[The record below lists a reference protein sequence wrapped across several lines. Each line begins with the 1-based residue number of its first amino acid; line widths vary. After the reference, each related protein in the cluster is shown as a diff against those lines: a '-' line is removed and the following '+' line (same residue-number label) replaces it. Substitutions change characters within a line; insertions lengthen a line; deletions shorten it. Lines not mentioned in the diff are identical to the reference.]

1 MDYKDL
7 ANVIYP
13 NVKPI
18 EYYEKMYPDRNL
30 PEGAEVTRF
39 APSPTGFVHIGGL
52 YQCIID
58 RAIAKQSNGVFIL
71 RIEDTD
77 QKRKI
82 DNGVVEIID
91 AISKFGFVPDEG
103 MISED
108 EGKGNYGP
116 YKQSQRK
123 EIYHSFAKYLIEQG
137 KAYPC
142 FATPEEIE
150 EIRKKQE
157 IAGLRTG
164 FYGVWAKYR
173 NLTVDEAIQKIKNG
187 ESYVIRLRSNGR
199 EDRKIKVKDAVRG
212 FIEFPENDQDAVLIK
227 ADGLP
232 VYHFAHVVDDHLM
245 KTTTVV
251 RGEEWISSTP
261 LHIELFQ
268 DFGFKPPKYAQV
280 PNILKEEDGKKRKI
294 SKRKDPEAA
303 VSYYHQEGVPTQAVY
318 EYLMNI
324 INSSFEGWRR
334 ANQNKPITDFKLEL
348 SKMGVSGAVFD
359 MVKLLDVSKNVI
371 ARFNARQ
378 VYDFVKTWADSYD
391 KELAELLK
399 NEKYGL
405 KVFGIERDN
414 SKKPRKDLSKWSD
427 AKENIIYMY
436 KKPESYDF
444 EAVPTEN
451 AKKIIDEYMKVFN
464 INDDKDEWFGKIKDV
479 AEKCGYAREVK
490 EYKLEP
496 EKWPGHVGDVS
507 GVIRVAVTG
516 RHNTP
521 DLYEIMQILGKD
533 EVCARLEKASMN
545 SEKIIKILD

>member
-13 NVKPI
+13 NAKSI
-18 EYYEKMYPDRNL
+18 EYYEEVYKPRNL
-30 PEGAEVTRF
+30 PQGAEVTRF

-52 YQCIID
+52 YQCIIN
-58 RAIAKQSNGVFIL
+58 RAIAKQTGGVFFL

-82 DNGVVEIID
+82 ENGVEQIID
-91 AISKFGFVPDEG
+91 ALKKFDFVPDEG
-103 MISED
+103 MISENESRGD
-108 EGKGNYGP
+108 YGP

-123 EIYHSFAKYLIEQG
+123 EIYDAFAKYLIEQG
-137 KAYPC
+137 RAYPC

-157 IAGLRTG
+157 AAGLRTG

-173 NLTVDEAIQKIKNG
+173 NLPVDEAIERIKNG
-187 ESYVIRLRSNGR
+187 ESFVIRLRSNGR
-199 EDRKIKVKDAVRG
+199 EDRKIKVKDSVRG
-212 FIEFPENDQDAVLIK
+212 HIEFPENDQDAVLIK

-245 KTTTVV
+245 RTTLVV

-268 DFGFKPPKYAQV
+268 AFGFKPPKYAQV
-280 PNILKEEDGKKRKI
+280 PNILKMEDGKKRKI

-303 VSYYHQEGVPTQAVY
+303 VDYYHEEGIPSDAVN

-334 ANQNKPITDFKLEL
+334 ANPDKDMSEFKFEL

-371 ARFNARQ
+371 AKYSARQ
-378 VYDFVKTWADSYD
+378 VYDYVNTWAKQYD
-391 KELAELLK
+391 EELAKMLENK
-399 NEKYGL
+399 EYAL
-405 KVFGIERDN
+405 KVFGIEREN

-427 AKENIIYMY
+427 VKENIIYMY
-436 KKPESYDF
+436 EEPSNYDF
-444 EAVPTEN
+444 DKISDED
-451 AKKIIDEYMKVFN
+451 AKKVIEEYSKVYDY
-464 INDDKDEWFGKIKDV
+464 NDDKQVWFDKIKDV
-479 AEKCGYAREVK
+479 AEKLGYAREVK
-490 EYKLEP
+490 EYKANP
-496 EKWPGHVGDVS
+496 ENWAGHVGDVS
-507 GVIRVAVTG
+507 TVIRVVLTG
-516 RHNTP
+516 RRNTP
-521 DLYEIMQILGKD
+521 DMYEIMQVLGKD
-533 EVCARLEKASMN
+533 EIEKRFKNFIA
-545 SEKIIKILD
+545 

>member
-18 EYYEKMYPDRNL
+18 EEYEKMYPARDL

-58 RAIAKQSNGVFIL
+58 RALAKQSNGVFIL

-77 QKRKI
+77 QKRKVE
-82 DNGVVEIID
+82 NGVNGIID
-91 AISKFGFVPDEG
+91 AIAKFDFVPDEG
-103 MISED
+103 MINED
-108 EGKGNYGP
+108 EGKGDYGP

-123 EIYHSFAKYLIEQG
+123 EIYWSFAKKLIEEG

-157 IAGLRTG
+157 AAGLRTG
-164 FYGVWAKYR
+164 FYGVWSIYR
-173 NLTVDEAIQKIKNG
+173 NLPVDEAIERIKKG
-187 ESYVIRLRSNGR
+187 DSYVIRLRSNGR
-199 EDRKIKVKDAVRG
+199 EDKKIKVKDVVRG

-245 KTTTVV
+245 RVTTVV

-261 LHIELFQ
+261 LHVELFN
-268 DFGFKPPKYAQV
+268 DFGFKIPKYAQV

-303 VSYYHQEGVPTQAVY
+303 VDYYHKEGIPSEAVY

-334 ANQNKPITDFKLEL
+334 ANPDKDFTEFTLQL

-371 ARFNARQ
+371 AKLNAET
-378 VYDFVKTWADSYD
+378 VYELSKKWADEYDEELSGLLED
-391 KELAELLK
+391 KE
-399 NEKYGL
+399 YGL
-405 KVFGIERDN
+405 KVLGIERNN
-414 SKKPRKDLSKWSD
+414 SKKPRKDLAKWSEV
-427 AKENIIYMY
+427 KNNIIYIH
-436 KKPESYDF
+436 S
-444 EAVPTEN
+444 
-451 AKKIIDEYMKVFN
+451 
-464 INDDKDEWFGKIKDV
+464 
-479 AEKCGYAREVK
+479 
-490 EYKLEP
+490 
-496 EKWPGHVGDVS
+496 
-507 GVIRVAVTG
+507 
-516 RHNTP
+516 
-521 DLYEIMQILGKD
+521 
-533 EVCARLEKASMN
+533 
-545 SEKIIKILD
+545 

>member
-13 NVKPI
+13 DVKPI
-18 EYYEKMYPDRNL
+18 EYYEEKYRVREL
-30 PEGAEVTRF
+30 PQGAEVTRF

-58 RAIAKQSNGVFIL
+58 SALAKQTGGVFIL

-82 DNGVVEIID
+82 ENGVEQIIN
-91 AISKFGFVPDEG
+91 ALAKFDFIPDEG
-103 MISED
+103 MISEK
-108 EGKGNYGP
+108 EEKGEYGP
-116 YKQSQRK
+116 YKQSERK
-123 EIYHSFAKYLIEQG
+123 DIYHSYAKYLIEQG

-157 IAGLRTG
+157 AAGLRTG

-173 NLTVDEAIQKIKNG
+173 NLPVDEAINRIKNG
-187 ESYVIRLRSNGR
+187 ESFVIRLRSNGR
-199 EDRKIKVKDAVRG
+199 EDRKIKVKDSVRG
-212 FIEFPENDQDAVLIK
+212 HIEFPENDQDAVLIK

-245 KTTTVV
+245 KTTIVV

-261 LHIELFQ
+261 LHVELFNA
-268 DFGFKPPKYAQV
+268 FGFKVPKYAQV

-303 VSYYHQEGVPTQAVY
+303 VDYYHEEGIPSDAVC

-334 ANQNKPITDFKLEL
+334 ANPDKDISEFKLEL

-371 ARFNARQ
+371 AKYSAKE
-378 VYDFVKTWADSYD
+378 VYDFVNAWAKEYD
-391 KELAELLK
+391 KELFEMLK
-399 NEKYGL
+399 DEEYAL
-405 KVFGIERDN
+405 KVFGIEREN
-414 SKKPRKDLSKWSD
+414 SKKPRKDLAKWSD
-427 AKENIIYMY
+427 VKNSIIYMY
-436 KKPESYDF
+436 ERPKEYDF
-444 EAVPTEN
+444 DKIPLTD
-451 AKKIIDEYMKVFN
+451 AKKVIEEYLN
-464 INDDKDEWFGKIKDV
+464 IYDYNDDKQVWFNKIKDV
-479 AEKCGYAREVK
+479 AEKLGYAREVK
-490 EYKLEP
+490 EYKQNP
-496 EKWPGHVGDVS
+496 EKWPGHVGDIS
-507 GVIRVAVTG
+507 TVIRVALTG
-516 RHNTP
+516 RRNTP
-521 DLYEIMQILGKD
+521 DMYEIMQVLGKE
-533 EVCARLEKASMN
+533 EVENRLR
-545 SEKIIKILD
+545 KIM

>member
-13 NVKPI
+13 NAKSI
-18 EYYEKMYPDRNL
+18 EYYEEVYKPRNL
-30 PEGAEVTRF
+30 PQGAEVTRF

-52 YQCIID
+52 YQCIIN
-58 RAIAKQSNGVFIL
+58 RAIAKQTGGVFFL

-82 DNGVVEIID
+82 ENGVEQIID
-91 AISKFGFVPDEG
+91 ALKKFDFVPDEG
-103 MISED
+103 MISENESRGD
-108 EGKGNYGP
+108 YGP

-123 EIYHSFAKYLIEQG
+123 EIYDAFAKYLIEQG
-137 KAYPC
+137 RAYPC

-157 IAGLRTG
+157 AAGLRTG

-173 NLTVDEAIQKIKNG
+173 NLPVDEAIERIKNG
-187 ESYVIRLRSNGR
+187 ESFVIRLRSNGR
-199 EDRKIKVKDAVRG
+199 EDRKIKVKDSVRG
-212 FIEFPENDQDAVLIK
+212 HIEFPENDQDAVLIK

-245 KTTTVV
+245 RTTLVV

-268 DFGFKPPKYAQV
+268 AFGFKPPKYAQV
-280 PNILKEEDGKKRKI
+280 PNILKMEDGKKRKI

-303 VSYYHQEGVPTQAVY
+303 VDYYHEEGIPSDAVN

-334 ANQNKPITDFKLEL
+334 ANPDKDMSEFKFEL

-371 ARFNARQ
+371 AKYSARQ
-378 VYDFVKTWADSYD
+378 VYDYVNTWAKQYD
-391 KELAELLK
+391 EELAKMLENK
-399 NEKYGL
+399 EYAL
-405 KVFGIERDN
+405 KVFGIEREN

-427 AKENIIYMY
+427 VKENIIYMY
-436 KKPESYDF
+436 EEPSNYDF
-444 EAVPTEN
+444 DKILGED
-451 AKKIIDEYMKVFN
+451 AKKVIEEYSKVYDY
-464 INDDKDEWFGKIKDV
+464 NDDKQVWFDKIKDV
-479 AEKCGYAREVK
+479 AEKLGYAREVK
-490 EYKLEP
+490 EYKANP
-496 EKWPGHVGDVS
+496 ENWPGHVGDVS
-507 GVIRVAVTG
+507 TVIRVVLTG
-516 RHNTP
+516 RRNTP
-521 DLYEIMQILGKD
+521 DMYEIMQVLGKD
-533 EVCARLEKASMN
+533 EVTKRFENFVK
-545 SEKIIKILD
+545 

>member
-13 NVKPI
+13 NAKSI
-18 EYYEKMYPDRNL
+18 EYYEEVYKPRNL
-30 PEGAEVTRF
+30 PQGAEVTRF

-52 YQCIID
+52 YQCIIN
-58 RAIAKQSNGVFIL
+58 RAIAKQTGGVFFL

-82 DNGVVEIID
+82 ENGVEQIID
-91 AISKFGFVPDEG
+91 ALKKFDFVPDEG
-103 MISED
+103 MISENESRGD
-108 EGKGNYGP
+108 YGP

-123 EIYHSFAKYLIEQG
+123 EIYDAFAKYLIEQG
-137 KAYPC
+137 RAYPC

-157 IAGLRTG
+157 AAGLRTG

-173 NLTVDEAIQKIKNG
+173 NLPVDEAIERIKNG
-187 ESYVIRLRSNGR
+187 ESFVIRLRSNGR
-199 EDRKIKVKDAVRG
+199 EDRKIKVKDSVRG
-212 FIEFPENDQDAVLIK
+212 HIEFPENDQDAVLIK

-245 KTTTVV
+245 RTTLVV

-268 DFGFKPPKYAQV
+268 AFGFKPPKYAQV
-280 PNILKEEDGKKRKI
+280 PNILKMEDGKKRKI

-303 VSYYHQEGVPTQAVY
+303 VDYYHEEGIPSDAVN

-334 ANQNKPITDFKLEL
+334 ANPDKDMSEFKFEL

-371 ARFNARQ
+371 AKYSARQ
-378 VYDFVKTWADSYD
+378 VYDYVNTWAKQYD
-391 KELAELLK
+391 EELAKMLENK
-399 NEKYGL
+399 EYAL
-405 KVFGIERDN
+405 KVFGIEREN

-427 AKENIIYMY
+427 VKENIIYMY
-436 KKPESYDF
+436 EEPSKYDF
-444 EAVPTEN
+444 DKILGED
-451 AKKIIDEYMKVFN
+451 AKKVIEEYSKVYDY
-464 INDDKDEWFGKIKDV
+464 NDDKQVWFDKIKDV
-479 AEKCGYAREVK
+479 AEKLGYAREVK
-490 EYKLEP
+490 EYKANP
-496 EKWPGHVGDVS
+496 ENWAGHVGDVS
-507 GVIRVAVTG
+507 TVIRVVLTG
-516 RHNTP
+516 RRNTP
-521 DLYEIMQILGKD
+521 DMYEIMQVLGKD
-533 EVCARLEKASMN
+533 ENQKRFKNFIA
-545 SEKIIKILD
+545 

>member
-7 ANVIYP
+7 ANIIYP
-13 NVKPI
+13 DVKPI
-18 EYYEKMYPDRNL
+18 EYYEKMYPARNL

-58 RAIAKQSNGVFIL
+58 RALAKQSNGVFIL

-77 QKRKI
+77 QKRKVE
-82 DNGVVEIID
+82 NGVNGIID
-91 AISKFGFVPDEG
+91 AIAKFDFYPDEG
-103 MISED
+103 MISEE
-108 EGKGNYGP
+108 EGKGEYGP

-123 EIYHSFAKYLIEQG
+123 EIYWSFAKKLIEEG

-157 IAGLRTG
+157 AAGLRTG
-164 FYGVWAKYR
+164 FYGVWSIYR
-173 NLTVDEAIQKIKNG
+173 NLPVDEAIERIKKG
-187 ESYVIRLRSNGR
+187 DSYVIRLRSNGR
-199 EDRKIKVKDAVRG
+199 EDKKIKVKDMVRG

-245 KTTTVV
+245 RVTTVV

-261 LHIELFQ
+261 LHVELFN
-268 DFGFKPPKYAQV
+268 DFGFKIPKYAQV
-280 PNILKEEDGKKRKI
+280 PSILKEEDGKKRKI

-303 VSYYHQEGVPTQAVY
+303 VDYYHKEGIPSEAVY

-334 ANQNKPITDFKLEL
+334 ANPDKEFTDFTLQL

-371 ARFNARQ
+371 AKYSAET
-378 VYDFVKTWADSYD
+378 VYELAKKWADEYD
-391 KELAELLK
+391 EELSNLLSD
-399 NEKYGL
+399 EEYGL
-405 KVFGIERDN
+405 KVLGIERNN
-414 SKKPRKDLSKWSD
+414 SKKPRKDLAKWSEV
-427 AKENIIYMY
+427 KNNIIYMY
-436 KKPESYDF
+436 KDPISYEYDKIQGDD
-444 EAVPTEN
+444 AR
-451 AKKIIDEYMKVFN
+451 KIINAYKDIYDES
-464 INDDKDEWFGKIKDV
+464 DDKDTWFNKIKDL
-479 AEKCGYAREVK
+479 AEKLGYAREVK
-490 EYKLEP
+490 LFKEEP
-496 EKWPGHVGDVS
+496 EKYPGHVGDVS
-507 GVIRVAVTG
+507 SVIRVAVTG
-516 RHNTP
+516 RRNTP
-521 DLYEIMQILGKD
+521 DLYEILNVLGKEKVID
-533 EVCARLEKASMN
+533 RLTKA
-545 SEKIIKILD
+545 EETLE